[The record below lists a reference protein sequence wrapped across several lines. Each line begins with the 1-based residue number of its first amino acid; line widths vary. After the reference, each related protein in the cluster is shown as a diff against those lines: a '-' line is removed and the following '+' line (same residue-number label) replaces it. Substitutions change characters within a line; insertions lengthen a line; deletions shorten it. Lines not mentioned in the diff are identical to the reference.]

1 MSLREERSELKDKLN
16 SAQLE
21 IDALEAHLKTQ
32 ETQEQSS
39 NQIRDVVS
47 AHLSQFQEELSE
59 VAGSLESTR
68 SAVCSLATQQ
78 QAVVEEGFT
87 TLAQVS

>member
-1 MSLREERSELKDKLN
+1 MSLREERSELKEKLN

-21 IDALEAHLKTQ
+21 IDALEAHLKAQ

-47 AHLSQFQEELSE
+47 SHLSQFQVELQE
-59 VAGSLESTR
+59 VAGGLESTR

-78 QAVVEEGFT
+78 EAVVKEGFSI
-87 TLAQVS
+87 LAQVS